1 MRYSKL
7 FILLLLILAGSNGC
21 YAINWE
27 AAFNGDKEI
36 YIDRDSVN
44 WHNNSLYYSVKYYN
58 QQKKTYIVSII
69 QNKDNK
75 TGIVSSCTDFQYN
88 QNFIN
93 ALTPKVATSFNP
105 LNTSSLLFNANARA
119 IEINNNNQ
127 QKSQS
132 INKADNVD
140 FRPYMRRLQRRIKR
154 NWEPPKGSETK
165 KVVVLF
171 KIGKDGSLL
180 SSEIFKTS
188 GDKAADKAALMAIAI
203 SAPYEPLPKT
213 YTEESIDIQ
222 FTFDYNIIGSS
233 R

>member
-7 FILLLLILAGSNGC
+7 FILLLLILAGSNVC

-171 KIGKDGSLL
+171 KIGKDGRLI

-188 GDKAADKAALMAIAI
+188 GDEAADKAALLAIAI
-203 SAPYEPLPKT
+203 SAPYEPLPKA
-213 YTEESIDIQ
+213 YTKESIDIQ
-222 FTFDYNIIGSS
+222 FAFDYNIIGSS

>member
-7 FILLLLILAGSNGC
+7 FITSLLLFACSNIC
-21 YAINWE
+21 YAENWE
-27 AAFNGDKEI
+27 EAFNGNKEI
-36 YIDRDSVN
+36 YIDTDSVN
-44 WHNNSLYYSVKYYN
+44 YHNDSLYYSVKYFDN
-58 QQKKTYIVSII
+58 NLRADVVAII
-69 QNKDNK
+69 QNKEGNA
-75 TGIVSSCTDFQYN
+75 GVVSTCKLYEYQ

-93 ALTPKVATSFNP
+93 ALTPKIAPELKP
-105 LNTSSLLFNANARA
+105 LNTNSLLFNANARA
-119 IEINNNNQ
+119 IEINNKNQ

-171 KIGKDGSLL
+171 KIGKDGRLI

-188 GDKAADKAALMAIAI
+188 GDEAADKAALLAIAI
-203 SAPYEPLPKT
+203 SAPYEPLPKA

-222 FTFDYNIIGSS
+222 FAFDYNIIGSS